1 MSTRQLLPRLVDD
14 DGGAVTGFDAAS
26 GVPAAWYPDPQGPP
40 LLRWWDGDAW
50 TGRTMERP
58 AAPSLAGAPPGAG
71 ADRYVPMS
79 DFASAFPSV
88 PAAGYASVPDSP
100 ASTHT
105 AFAWG
110 LALYPVVQ
118 VVIIVVITFVV
129 KSFGGDVPSIGV
141 LGSSVAVSLYCGYND
156 AKVLKDR
163 GFRPPG
169 WGWALIPLVYFIIRA
184 VRVGRGSLGPL
195 LAWVAIQAVFTVI
208 IVMSVLMPLYLSVRG
223 DQPLTTTE
231 RAALLTPAGMAEAV
245 AADLRANDHDVT
257 SIVCPQLET
266 TLAGA
271 QVTCQAET
279 PTSTLYVIV
288 ETTPSDAHR
297 AYALGEG
304 WIVEK

>member
-1 MSTRQLLPRLVDD
+1 
-14 DGGAVTGFDAAS
+14 
-26 GVPAAWYPDPQGPP
+26 
-40 LLRWWDGDAW
+40 
-50 TGRTMERP
+50 
-58 AAPSLAGAPPGAG
+58 
-71 ADRYVPMS
+71 MS

-88 PAAGYASVPDSP
+88 PTAGYASVPDSP

-156 AKVLKDR
+156 AKVLRDR

-195 LAWVAIQAVFTVI
+195 LVWVAIQAVFTVI
-208 IVMSVLMPLYLSVRG
+208 IVMSVLIPLYLSVRG

-245 AADLRANDHDVT
+245 AADLRRTTTT
-257 SIVCPQLET
+257 SRASCARSSKRRWPVHRSPAKPKHRPAPCTSSSKPRR
-266 TLAGA
+266 A
-271 QVTCQAET
+271 T
-279 PTSTLYVIV
+279 PTAPTL
-288 ETTPSDAHR
+288 SAKD
-297 AYALGEG
+297 GS
-304 WIVEK
+304 